1 MRILKAKDYK
11 EMSEMAADIIG
22 AQVLLK
28 PDAVLGLA
36 TGSTPIGT
44 YEELV
49 KRYESGRLDF
59 RKIKTVNLDEYRG
72 LTKDND
78 QSYYYFMHSHLFDHI
93 NIDKANT
100 NVPDGMEPDAIK
112 AGEDYENIISNFG
125 GIDLQLLG
133 LGNNGHIG
141 FNEPCDEFIDKTH
154 VVDLTQSTIEA
165 NKRFFASIDEVPKQA
180 YTMGIGSI
188 MRAKRVLMLVS
199 GKGKAQIVKDAFFG
213 PVTPKVP
220 ASILQLHNDF
230 ILIGD
235 VEALSCL

>member
-1 MRILKAKDYK
+1 MRIICAKDYK

-49 KRYESGRLDF
+49 RRYEAGRLDF
-59 RKIKTVNLDEYRG
+59 SKIKTVNLDEYRG
-72 LTKDND
+72 LTRDND

-93 NIDKANT
+93 NINKNNT
-100 NVPDGMEPDAIK
+100 KVPDGMEPDTLK
-112 AGEDYENIISNFG
+112 AGLDYDNIIKNYG

-141 FNEPCDEFIDKTH
+141 FNEPGDEFIDKTH
-154 VVDLTQSTIEA
+154 VVDLTESTIEA
-165 NKRFFASIDEVPKQA
+165 NKRFFASIDDVPKQA

-188 MRAKRVLMLVS
+188 MRAKRVLMVVN
-199 GKGKAQIVKDAFFG
+199 GKGKAEIVKEAFFG
-213 PVTPKVP
+213 PITPKVP

>member
-1 MRILKAKDYK
+1 MRIICAKDYK

-49 KRYESGRLDF
+49 RRYEAGRLDF
-59 RKIKTVNLDEYRG
+59 SKIKTVNLDEYRG
-72 LTKDND
+72 LTRDND

-93 NIDKANT
+93 NINKNNT
-100 NVPDGMEPDAIK
+100 KVPDGMEPDAIK
-112 AGEDYENIISNFG
+112 AGQDYENIIKNHG

-154 VVDLTQSTIEA
+154 VVDLTESTIEA
-165 NKRFFASIDEVPKQA
+165 NKRFFASADDVPKQA

-188 MRAKRVLMLVS
+188 MRAKRVLMIVS
-199 GKGKAQIVKDAFFG
+199 GKGKADIVKEAFFG
-213 PVTPKVP
+213 PITPKVP

-235 VEALSCL
+235 AEALSCL

>member
-36 TGSTPIGT
+36 TGSTPVGT

-49 KRYESGRLDF
+49 KRYEMGRLDF
-59 RKIKTVNLDEYRG
+59 SKIKTVNLDEYRG

-93 NIDKANT
+93 NIDKDNT

-165 NKRFFASIDEVPKQA
+165 NKRFFESIDDVPKQA

-235 VEALSCL
+235 AEALSCL

>member
-1 MRILKAKDYK
+1 MRIICAKDYK

-49 KRYESGRLDF
+49 RRYEAGRLDF
-59 RKIKTVNLDEYRG
+59 GKIKTVNLDEYRG
-72 LTKDND
+72 LTRDND
-78 QSYYYFMHSHLFDHI
+78 QSYYYFMHTHLFDHI
-93 NIDKANT
+93 NINKNNT
-100 NVPDGMEPDAIK
+100 NVPDGMEPDALK
-112 AGEDYENIISNFG
+112 AGQDYENIIKNYG

-141 FNEPCDEFIDKTH
+141 FNEPGDEFIDKTH

-165 NKRFFASIDEVPKQA
+165 NKRFFASIDDVPKQA

-188 MRAKRVLMLVS
+188 MRAKRVLMVVN
-199 GKGKAQIVKDAFFG
+199 GKGKAEIVKEAFFG
-213 PVTPKVP
+213 PITPKVP

-235 VEALSCL
+235 AEALSCL